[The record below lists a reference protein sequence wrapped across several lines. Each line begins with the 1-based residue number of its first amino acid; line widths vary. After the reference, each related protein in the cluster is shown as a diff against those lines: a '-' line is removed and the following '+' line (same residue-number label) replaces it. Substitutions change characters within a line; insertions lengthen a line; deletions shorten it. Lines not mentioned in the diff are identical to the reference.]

1 MDNLPIILFSVLI
14 TILVLCLTY
23 LAAKLARTKPARPTP
38 PNPDPPR
45 DPANGQTFELKIRVD
60 EDNKWKVV
68 NPDGSAGPLYVR
80 KGDRIVWKI
89 EGTDA
94 FFQFPR
100 SDHFHID
107 TKTSKGGKR
116 TDPWLFEIGPDGGQ
130 ISVLISQRACPGAHP
145 YSVFCNVSK
154 KMNVPVTG
162 YAEGGSPPEFIIMI

>member
-1 MDNLPIILFSVLI
+1 MENLPIILFSILT

-23 LAAKLARTKPARPTP
+23 LAAKLARLKPSQPAPGKP
-38 PNPDPPR
+38 VPPR
-45 DPANGQTFELKIRVD
+45 NPKEGATYQLNVKVGENNRWRV
-60 EDNKWKVV
+60 ENA
-68 NPDGSAGPLYVR
+68 DGSHGPLYVR

-100 SDHFHID
+100 SDHFFLD
-107 TKTSKGGKR
+107 SKTDGAKQP
-116 TDPWLFEIGPDGGQ
+116 DPWLIEIGPDGGQ
-130 ISVLISQRACPGAHP
+130 VSVVIAERACPGAYA

-154 KMNVPVTG
+154 KSNIPVTG